1 MMCAVQLIL
10 VINVPSD
17 CLINFLNVCTH
28 THTDREKDDHSV
40 SSFPMQARPYAAG
53 VACLA
58 WQSAVRCSEYECE
71 CACVSY
77 RCRLRVCLVEYKYP
91 FHIA

>member
-28 THTDREKDDHSV
+28 RQTERKTTTAC
-40 SSFPMQARPYAAG
+40 QAFQCRHAHLQ
-53 VACLA
+53 LA
-58 WQSAVRCSEYECE
+58 
-71 CACVSY
+71 
-77 RCRLRVCLVEYKYP
+77 
-91 FHIA
+91 